1 MLAGV
6 TLGIGV
12 GFLLAGLGYLKTRW
26 ATRRLTRH
34 RGRDDAS
41 VAVVIATR
49 NEESVIENT
58 LRTLLT
64 TAPPGVRVLVVD
76 ESTDATPEILRRL
89 TLEFPNLELLS
100 DPQVR
105 GKPAALNLAL
115 DHVTEDIVLLLDADA
130 RVDGAFL
137 AEYTALFANP
147 QVQAVF
153 ADFSSYNAR
162 RSLPVVFQDLFFA
175 FAKAFVF
182 SGLVWR
188 PVFMNCGVF
197 VRREVFHQVGKF
209 DPRTTVD
216 DFDLGIRMAK
226 QGLHAAFVLGRR
238 CHIQYALG
246 LRDLFRQHCRWY
258 TGGIKKMFEEIGRG
272 DLSYVVVM
280 AGVGMVVYFPQMALI
295 LGGALSNP
303 FLVAVVLPG
312 AMSALWAAATFAYLL
327 HRPQSGR
334 EVLANV
340 VLGFPAVY
348 LLLQAAIAVSFF
360 RAFTSNH
367 SWYKVRRERA

>member
-26 ATRRLTRH
+26 ATRRLTRL

-49 NEESVIENT
+49 NEENVIENT

-137 AEYTALFANP
+137 A
-147 QVQAVF
+147 
-153 ADFSSYNAR
+153 
-162 RSLPVVFQDLFFA
+162 
-175 FAKAFVF
+175 
-182 SGLVWR
+182 
-188 PVFMNCGVF
+188 
-197 VRREVFHQVGKF
+197 
-209 DPRTTVD
+209 
-216 DFDLGIRMAK
+216 
-226 QGLHAAFVLGRR
+226 
-238 CHIQYALG
+238 
-246 LRDLFRQHCRWY
+246 
-258 TGGIKKMFEEIGRG
+258 
-272 DLSYVVVM
+272 
-280 AGVGMVVYFPQMALI
+280 
-295 LGGALSNP
+295 
-303 FLVAVVLPG
+303 
-312 AMSALWAAATFAYLL
+312 
-327 HRPQSGR
+327 
-334 EVLANV
+334 
-340 VLGFPAVY
+340 
-348 LLLQAAIAVSFF
+348 
-360 RAFTSNH
+360 
-367 SWYKVRRERA
+367 